1 MYCLFSRRSS
11 LSLSPSN
18 RPRNQAYPSSCMIRA
33 KPNPLRGPTNSPEH
47 RDWTLEHLFRLQDP
61 SPHHPHQQH
70 PCPPRE
76 CATAPRILA
85 LPRRAGEHSAKQ
97 APESF
102 PVVCRITAPGPGSK
116 ISSPRDALLLKV
128 HASRGRS
135 SAIPRAIRR
144 LAPHGRN
151 GPRRINAPKGS
162 ADRGGPGRFAIQRRC
177 DPAAAGRYSAT
188 DTPGRP

>member
-1 MYCLFSRRSS
+1 MECLVYCLFSRRSS

-33 KPNPLRGPTNSPEH
+33 KPNPLRGPATASTNSPEH

-76 CATAPRILA
+76 CATAPRILTQ

-97 APESF
+97 APESS
-102 PVVCRITAPGPGSK
+102 PVVCRITTPGPWQQNKQPARRTIAQGACQPWPFLCDSACH
-116 ISSPRDALLLKV
+116 SP
-128 HASRGRS
+128 
-135 SAIPRAIRR
+135 PRTAW
-144 LAPHGRN
+144 A
-151 GPRRINAPKGS
+151 
-162 ADRGGPGRFAIQRRC
+162 QRPTANQRAEGQC
-177 DPAAAGRYSAT
+177 
-188 DTPGRP
+188 